1 MGNEGEKMRNTRKG
15 LALGMGKGYKNV
27 LSIYDPHVHSMSAR
41 GIKTYTTLNM
51 YGIDEINRMNTE
63 AGRKAKGK
71 QPYVVSDAS
80 SVNSEDIR
88 QIPNFGNYRPKG
100 WKLGE
105 VYFVDSSGMGQEGEG
120 ALTFGQFLSQ
130 LKSGK
135 GYAIIEAGQFQVRIG
150 EFSKA
155 SSLDAKGIAIR
166 PNMYDIVNKAQRD
179 KELKITEAG
188 KKTKGE
194 WAFDLTDFRSKEDWK
209 TFLAKNKFELVGKMK
224 TDEKDKFSHF
234 EYKNPDGF
242 KILTE
247 HNPLE
252 GEDAFLGY
260 VGMTYPKNKETQ
272 FKKVVKDFKQGA
284 IDIKEENPHEQTYI
298 SDAWLYMNAKGKK
311 DWVDRLYGHKTSKRT
326 KNITKG
332 VVYTAGAL
340 ALLGA
345 SSRVLRAK
353 GKFFT
358 QKQFY
363 ESYVKPNLTENDKPL
378 NRQIFNDQLDYV
390 EKEGLVN
397 KKLSKNW
404 VYPSTKK
411 FE

>member
-1 MGNEGEKMRNTRKG
+1 MFSRRSKKGETMTTRKG

-71 QPYVVSDAS
+71 QPYVAS
-80 SVNSEDIR
+80 ASTDFEAIR
-88 QIPNFGNYRPKG
+88 KIPNFGDYRPKG

-120 ALTFGQFLSQ
+120 ALTINQFL
-130 LKSGK
+130 KEVKAGK

-150 EFSKA
+150 EFSKS
-155 SSLDAKGIAIR
+155 SSLDAKGIVIR
-166 PNMYDIVNKAQRD
+166 PNIYNSENKTQRD
-179 KELKITEAG
+179 KEEKVIDAG
-188 KKTKGE
+188 KSSKGE
-194 WAFDLTDFRSKEDWK
+194 WAFDLTDFTSKDSWK
-209 TFLAKNKFELVGKMK
+209 DFLAKNKFELVGKMK
-224 TDEKDKFSHF
+224 TDKKDKFEYF

-252 GEDAFLGY
+252 GEGSFLGY
-260 VGMTYPKNKETQ
+260 VGMTYPKGKEAT
-272 FKKVVKDFKQGA
+272 FKKIIGDFRKGA
-284 IDIKEENPHEQTYI
+284 GYVPNKVAKIDVYQKPSDKISSEGYIKEENPHEQNYI
-298 SDAWLYMNAKGKK
+298 ANAWLYMNAKGKK
-311 DWVDRLYGHKTSKRT
+311 DWVDRLYGHKVSKKT
-326 KNITKG
+326 KFGTKA

-353 GKFFT
+353 GGK
-358 QKQFY
+358 
-363 ESYVKPNLTENDKPL
+363 
-378 NRQIFNDQLDYV
+378 R
-390 EKEGLVN
+390 
-397 KKLSKNW
+397 
-404 VYPSTKK
+404 
-411 FE
+411 

>member
-1 MGNEGEKMRNTRKG
+1 MNRKG
-15 LALGMGKGYKNV
+15 LGYGQGKGYYNIVPIDSHIHRLSAKGVKYYEVDIHGSMIIKAKNNFEANTKAWQ
-27 LSIYDPHVHSMSAR
+27 Y
-41 GIKTYTTLNM
+41 IKTLPRQVEL
-51 YGIDEINRMNTE
+51 GIGE
-63 AGRKAKGK
+63 AKK
-71 QPYVVSDAS
+71 PYMG
-80 SVNSEDIR
+80 ED
-88 QIPNFGNYRPKG
+88 
-100 WKLGE
+100 
-105 VYFVDSSGMGQEGEG
+105 
-120 ALTFGQFLSQ
+120 Q
-130 LKSGK
+130 LKNYDENGW
-135 GYAIIEAGQFQVRIG
+135 IIN
-150 EFSKA
+150 
-155 SSLDAKGIAIR
+155 AKGIVIR
-166 PNMYDIVNKAQRD
+166 PNKYKAYKDKKGNIHIGNKAERD

-224 TDEKDKFSHF
+224 TDEKDKFLHF

-311 DWVDRLYGHKTSKRT
+311 DWVDRLYGHKTSKKT
-326 KNITKG
+326 KLVTKG

-353 GKFFT
+353 GGK
-358 QKQFY
+358 
-363 ESYVKPNLTENDKPL
+363 
-378 NRQIFNDQLDYV
+378 R
-390 EKEGLVN
+390 
-397 KKLSKNW
+397 
-404 VYPSTKK
+404 
-411 FE
+411 